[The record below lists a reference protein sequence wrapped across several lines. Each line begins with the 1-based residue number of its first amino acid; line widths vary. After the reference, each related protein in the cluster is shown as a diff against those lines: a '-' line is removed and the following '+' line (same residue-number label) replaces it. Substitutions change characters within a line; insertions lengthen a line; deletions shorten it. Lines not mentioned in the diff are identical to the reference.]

1 MSHLEYVVPLIEKR
15 TPLSGSLS
23 RPVLSLSEPCAVVWV
38 LCEMSPSRP
47 PMDSIIFSTRMARSS
62 PCLPQARSPSV
73 ALRGILTMK

>member
-1 MSHLEYVVPLIEKR
+1 MSHLEYVVPLMAKR
-15 TPLSGSLS
+15 TPLSGSLFKACIVFE
-23 RPVLSLSEPCAVVWV
+23 RAMRCCAV

-73 ALRGILTMK
+73 VLRGVLTVK